1 MSETLNTPWI
11 ADYLINIA
19 ETYGSSLT
27 NVPAHVKPGKKIQLL
42 RFLTFQQYTE
52 DDCVW
57 AYVSDKHQQLP
68 VRFSRAA
75 LARYSKLYEP
85 DSQGKRFTQQ
95 RCAIAII
102 KSFKPVFQRVPSGR
116 VGKMTIEETLALY
129 VDDVQVVGGAG
140 EPEFGSPRTLETH
153 DDLQEWM
160 KGLRAG
166 DGSGNFLKLRKERQL
181 AEERG
186 EKSLTETSVSHEKNG
201 NERATGAIRSE
212 EGIRSGGNPHPAEQ
226 DDWRQSIAAKP
237 LRFFKRPPTG
247 TSALK
252 SAVTSTNQ
260 GSGNSES
267 PVKRKTRL
275 GKGTLDLGSSPVI
288 TRDTENSS
296 PARFQ
301 RQTTPPEWPSSPRRF
316 HTPSSSPEP
325 VEERPVSPPSTPPLF
340 TPEQPQEA
348 QVTELTETSQ
358 AVTTTPPNGTEAT
371 SLSAPT
377 PAQRRRSLPPI
388 SSTSVYSSSLST
400 TNSRTK
406 ATSLPAN
413 LFESSASN
421 TRRVPLPPVKFSKE
435 AWGEVLVPS
444 SDSGEFVTQ
453 SSPFGPARAAVAA
466 IPKRAVASPRVG
478 SSPERVNET
487 YDVQSSIPELP
498 EPERSQDHNGVRL
511 DDLSRMALNGSYPE
525 RLHDGD
531 DVRTSNRG
539 MAHEEE
545 AAKSPSPVADPEPSY
560 PTLPPSS
567 IPIHSQSPARHRSTT
582 SVEETIAV
590 EGTLY
595 DATRQVTTKRARPS
609 PSLPQDSLVQS
620 KRPKLMSRASVTPNR
635 QRRGATPEGL
645 FDAELLKIG
654 IKANL
659 ADYDNNPPLFPWG
672 EGAAKL
678 DLKQPVHPLLITNF
692 KLAEIWKSVCRSR
705 GWCE

>member
-1 MSETLNTPWI
+1 MATNEQPGPFVPRRV
-11 ADYLINIA
+11 
-19 ETYGSSLT
+19 YGRTATCTQNKMIGDS
-27 NVPAHVKPGKKIQLL
+27 LL
-42 RFLTFQQYTE
+42 RRSL
-52 DDCVW
+52 CVFSNDRQL
-57 AYVSDKHQQLP
+57 VVLP
-68 VRFSRAA
+68 VKRSRKVQA
-75 LARYSKLYEP
+75 
-85 DSQGKRFTQQ
+85 
-95 RCAIAII
+95 
-102 KSFKPVFQRVPSGR
+102 
-116 VGKMTIEETLALY
+116 TL
-129 VDDVQVVGGAG
+129 
-140 EPEFGSPRTLETH
+140 
-153 DDLQEWM
+153 
-160 KGLRAG
+160 
-166 DGSGNFLKLRKERQL
+166 
-181 AEERG
+181 
-186 EKSLTETSVSHEKNG
+186 LTSH
-201 NERATGAIRSE
+201 
-212 EGIRSGGNPHPAEQ
+212 P
-226 DDWRQSIAAKP
+226 
-237 LRFFKRPPTG
+237 
-247 TSALK
+247 ALK
-252 SAVTSTNQ
+252 SAITGTNQ
-260 GSGNSES
+260 GSGNYES

-275 GKGTLDLGSSPVI
+275 GKGALDLDSSPVI

-358 AVTTTPPNGTEAT
+358 AVTTTPPDGTEAT

-377 PAQRRRSLPPI
+377 PAQRRRSLPPL
-388 SSTSVYSSSLST
+388 SSTSAHSSSLST

-435 AWGEVLVPS
+435 AWGEILIPS

-453 SSPFGPARAAVAA
+453 SSPPGPPRAAVVA

-478 SSPERVNET
+478 SSPERVNDT

-498 EPERSQDHNGVRL
+498 EPERSQDYNGVRL

-525 RLHDGD
+525 QLHGD
-531 DVRTSNRG
+531 DVRIRNRG

-545 AAKSPSPVADPEPSY
+545 SAKSPSPVADPDPSY

-567 IPIHSQSPARHRSTT
+567 IPIHSQSPTRHRSTT

-595 DATRQVTTKRARPS
+595 HATRQVTTKRARPS
-609 PSLPQDSLVQS
+609 PSPPHDSLVQS
-620 KRPKLMSRASVTPNR
+620 KRLKLMSRASVTPNR
-635 QRRGATPEGL
+635 QRQGATPEGL
-645 FDAELLKIG
+645 FDAELLKVG
-654 IKANL
+654 IEVNL
-659 ADYDNNPPLFPWG
+659 ADYENDPPLFPWG
-672 EGAAKL
+672 EGRAKL
-678 DLKQPVHPLLITNF
+678 DRMRPAHPLLITNSR
-692 KLAEIWKSVCRSR
+692 LAEIWKSVCSSR